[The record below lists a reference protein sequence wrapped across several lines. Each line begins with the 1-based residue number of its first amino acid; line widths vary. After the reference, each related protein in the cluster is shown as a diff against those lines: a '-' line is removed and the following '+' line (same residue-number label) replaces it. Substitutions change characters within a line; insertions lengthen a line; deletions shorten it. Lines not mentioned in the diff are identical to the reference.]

1 MHAAWNFLLKR
12 AGGSQVAL
20 AQSKL
25 VEAVLFAPVFV
36 YFAARTLPATG
47 VVVLLVGVASTGVL
61 ANYMSLA
68 AAYRHGDL
76 SFVYPIARGAA
87 LAMLPAFGW
96 VFLGERLTVT
106 SAIAI
111 VVIVAGII
119 VLQLP
124 ALTREGLRT
133 LAGALR
139 APATR
144 YALLAA
150 LTTAGYTIWDKHA
163 IRQMDAFAYMYL
175 YTAVVA
181 VLWGGWTWRH
191 TPAEERR
198 ATWQAHR
205 VAIIAIGALNMG
217 SYFLTLLALRT
228 DASSLVIGLRQLS
241 IVFGV
246 LLGAW
251 LLGERLS
258 RPRVL
263 GVGLIAAGCLLIA
276 FA

>member
-1 MHAAWNFLLKR
+1 
-12 AGGSQVAL
+12 
-20 AQSKL
+20 
-25 VEAVLFAPVFV
+25 
-36 YFAARTLPATG
+36 
-47 VVVLLVGVASTGVL
+47 
-61 ANYMSLA
+61 
-68 AAYRHGDL
+68 
-76 SFVYPIARGAA
+76 
-87 LAMLPAFGW
+87 
-96 VFLGERLTVT
+96 
-106 SAIAI
+106 
-111 VVIVAGII
+111 
-119 VLQLP
+119 
-124 ALTREGLRT
+124 
-133 LAGALR
+133 
-139 APATR
+139 
-144 YALLAA
+144 
-150 LTTAGYTIWDKHA
+150 
-163 IRQMDAFAYMYL
+163 AYMYL

-191 TPAEERR
+191 TAVEERR

-205 VAIIAIGALNMG
+205 GAIVAIGALNMG